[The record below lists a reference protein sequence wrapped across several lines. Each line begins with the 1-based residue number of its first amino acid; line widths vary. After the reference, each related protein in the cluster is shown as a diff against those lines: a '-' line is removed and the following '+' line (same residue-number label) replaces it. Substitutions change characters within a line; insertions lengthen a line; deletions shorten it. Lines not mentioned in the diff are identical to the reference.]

1 MSDNQRQEKQSLL
14 RMAKNIF
21 LTAIYNSGLTAE
33 QRFVMI
39 AAMRLRPFQL
49 ATVSGIPLMVDYL
62 WLPVAVVHFGIV
74 SIFYLPDRVGN
85 IGLTTAFIFGAVLT
99 LLMFASIVAH
109 ELAHALIAKI
119 EHIRTLEIRM
129 HVFGGYA
136 RLGRPTRGTVE
147 EVVVSFAGPAAN
159 LAIGGVLYWWLN
171 SEQGGV
177 VSDHSWRIL
186 WRVADANLALGIFNL
201 LPGYPLDGGHIA
213 RAVLTNFMKRNRARV
228 IVGYIGA
235 GIGLLLV
242 GLGLQSGGLGFTV
255 FLGILLIISASQEIQ
270 AAKSSRF

>member
-1 MSDNQRQEKQSLL
+1 MGTPISLGNVFGVHL
-14 RMAKNIF
+14 RIDITVF
-21 LTAIYNSGLTAE
+21 L
-33 QRFVMI
+33 I
-39 AAMRLRPFQL
+39 AAMFV
-49 ATVSGIPLMVDYL
+49 VSGLGQSGLSGVLDEVTFVILLFLSIYL
-62 WLPVAVVHFGIV
+62 HEMGHAAGARVFGISTLDV
-74 SIFYLPDRVGN
+74 T
-85 IGLTTAFIFGAVLT
+85 LTF
-99 LLMFASIVAH
+99 
-109 ELAHALIAKI
+109 
-119 EHIRTLEIRM
+119 
-129 HVFGGYA
+129 FGGYA
-136 RLGRPTRGTVE
+136 RLGRQTRGTVE